1 MCTCCH
7 GNKYGI
13 CVYVVMV
20 TDRLVWYMC
29 TCCHGTDLLV
39 WDMCTCCHGNKYGIS
54 VHVVMATSMGYVYML
69 LW

>member
-1 MCTCCH
+1 MCICCH

-20 TDRLVWYMC
+20 TQ
-29 TCCHGTDLLV
+29 LLV
-39 WDMCTCCHGNKYGIS
+39 WDMCTCCHGNKYGIC